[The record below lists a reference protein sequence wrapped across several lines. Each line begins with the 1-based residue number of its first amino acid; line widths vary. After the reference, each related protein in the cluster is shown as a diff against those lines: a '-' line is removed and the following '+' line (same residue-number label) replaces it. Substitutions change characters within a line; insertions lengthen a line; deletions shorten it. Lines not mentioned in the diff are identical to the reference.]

1 MKILLFL
8 YIAALLM
15 LVLYCPVESKKKS
28 DNCLPKDAPKK
39 TDSRKMIPTTTTRK
53 GAHVRHKPPK
63 LMGI

>member
-1 MKILLFL
+1 MNISLFFH
-8 YIAALLM
+8 IVALLM
-15 LVLYCPVESKKKS
+15 LAFYCPVESKKKS

-53 GAHVRHKPPK
+53 GAHVRHKPSK